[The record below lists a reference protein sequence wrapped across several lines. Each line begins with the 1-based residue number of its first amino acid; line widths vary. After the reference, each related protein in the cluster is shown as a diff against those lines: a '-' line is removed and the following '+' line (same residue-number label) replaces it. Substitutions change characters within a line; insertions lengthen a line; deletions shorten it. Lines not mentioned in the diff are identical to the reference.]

1 MRQRFTAG
9 LLSAALGAGLLT
21 AGASGAH
28 ASSKGRK
35 NTTLGLGALAAY
47 GLLSGKTGMGLL
59 AGGGAAYAYKRYR
72 DAKKSD
78 RRYRY
83 SSRNSRS
90 PYRINNTDGGFQ
102 FPVGYGGGGNSQYQ
116 YDGGQYRSGK
126 GQYQYHGGQYQYD
139 GGQYQRGGYN
149 DDYNGQYPRRD
160 SRPYVR
166 DTWGRRHSYDPRQ
179 GDGFNRYDGRRYQ
192 WQRHGYRGYADDDSR
207 PSGWSRGRKRGWR
220 GHSVPPGQWQ
230 RD

>member
-9 LLSAALGAGLLT
+9 LLSAALGAGLLA
-21 AGASGAH
+21 AGTPDAH

-47 GLLSGKTGMGLL
+47 GLLSGKTGLGLL

-72 DAKKSD
+72 DAKKND

-83 SSRNSRS
+83 SSRYSRS
-90 PYRINNTDGGFQ
+90 PYRLSNTDDGFQ
-102 FPVGYGGGGNSQYQ
+102 FPVGYGGSNSGQSQY
-116 YDGGQYRSGK
+116 GGQYQNDGRRYRSGK
-126 GQYQYHGGQYQYD
+126 GQYQYD
-139 GGQYQRGGYN
+139 GGQYQRDGYYDN
-149 DDYNGQYPRRD
+149 YNSQYSRRD
-160 SRPYVR
+160 SRPYVT
-166 DTWGRRHSYDPRQ
+166 DTWGRRHSYDSRQ
-179 GDGFNRYDGRRYQ
+179 GDGFNRYDGRRYR